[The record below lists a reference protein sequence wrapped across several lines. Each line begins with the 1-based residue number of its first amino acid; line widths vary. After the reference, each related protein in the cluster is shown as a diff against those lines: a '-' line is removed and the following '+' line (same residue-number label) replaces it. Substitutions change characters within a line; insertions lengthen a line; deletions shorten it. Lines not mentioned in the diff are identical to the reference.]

1 MLQEPPYDT
10 PSGNA
15 VQPVLPMVLDPA
27 SGKAQ
32 PADTATPA
40 NPVNGAIH
48 NAAVVVALDNYA
60 LNGTIGY
67 SATSATTLWQVST
80 AGYESLVV
88 QITSAGSATTVIE
101 GSHDGGT
108 TWTTIIGQNLGAL
121 ANAVASAAAV
131 GLYQYPCCAPLMR
144 QRVSVYTSGTVN
156 VIPVLR
162 DAPMEPVINITSVGS
177 ITQIGQISAAVASN
191 STTLVRV
198 KAAATTN
205 ATSVKT
211 TAGNLYGGIL
221 SNTTASNLFVKF
233 YNKASAPTVG
243 TDTPYFTTMVPANGV
258 IELNLVA
265 DIGVRFATGIAY
277 AITGAVADSDTTAV
291 TADAIHGC
299 LVYA

>member
-10 PSGNA
+10 LSGNS
-15 VQPVLPMVLDPA
+15 VQPALPMVIDPG

-32 PADTATPA
+32 PADVATPA

-48 NAAVVVALDNYA
+48 NAPIMVQLDNYA
-60 LNGTIGY
+60 LNGTTGY
-67 SATSATTLWQVST
+67 SATAAVTLWQTST

-108 TWTTIIGQNLGAL
+108 TWTTIIGQNLGSL
-121 ANAVASAAAV
+121 SNAVTSATAT

-144 QRVSVYTSGTVN
+144 QRVSVYSSGTVT

-162 DAPMEPVINITSVGS
+162 DAPMEPVINITSV
-177 ITQIGQISAAVASN
+177 TTIGQVTSAAAN
-191 STTLVRV
+191 PGTLAGRV
-198 KAAATTN
+198 KATAGTN

-211 TAGNLYGGIL
+211 GAGNLYGVLL
-221 SNTTASNLFVKF
+221 SNTTASNLFFKF
-233 YNKASAPTVG
+233 YNKSNAPTVG
-243 TDTPYFTTMVPANGV
+243 TDTPYFTAMVPANGV
-258 IELNLVA
+258 VA
-265 DIGVRFATGIAY
+265 FDPAADMGLRFSIGIAY

-291 TADAIHGC
+291 TADAVHGC
-299 LVYA
+299 LIYT